1 MKRIL
6 LFCSAGM
13 STSLLVTKMQKAAKA
28 MGTDVSIEA
37 FPEAEMPSH
46 LDDADV
52 VLLGPQIRFAL
63 NRAKKLC
70 NEKGI
75 PVDVINSM
83 DYGMMNGEKVLE
95 TAIKMI
101 EDQNGGANNE

>member
-13 STSLLVTKMQKAAKA
+13 STSLLVTKMQKAAQEK
-28 MGTDVSIEA
+28 GVDVVIDA
-37 FPEAEMPSH
+37 FPEAEMAKH
-46 LDDADV
+46 LDGADV

-63 NRAKKLC
+63 ARAKKTC
-70 NEKGI
+70 GEKGI

-83 DYGMMNGEKVLE
+83 DYGMMDGEKVLKKALE
-95 TAIKMI
+95 MC
-101 EDQNGGANNE
+101 ESSNGGVLK